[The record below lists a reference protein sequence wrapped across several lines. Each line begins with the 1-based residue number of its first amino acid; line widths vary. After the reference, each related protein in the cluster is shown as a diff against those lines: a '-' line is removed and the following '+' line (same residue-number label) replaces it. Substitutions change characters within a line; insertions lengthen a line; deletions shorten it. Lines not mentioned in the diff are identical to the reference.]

1 MPIAGKGCGVHH
13 DGGQECPP
21 DGGHRGPSG
30 QIALLVCRGA
40 LMEIGELIESSPE
53 GFRFQAGGIL
63 PPAAA
68 PGDMPDRLDNLH

>member
-1 MPIAGKGCGVHH
+1 
-13 DGGQECPP
+13 
-21 DGGHRGPSG
+21 
-30 QIALLVCRGA
+30 
-40 LMEIGELIESSPE
+40 MEIGELIESSPE